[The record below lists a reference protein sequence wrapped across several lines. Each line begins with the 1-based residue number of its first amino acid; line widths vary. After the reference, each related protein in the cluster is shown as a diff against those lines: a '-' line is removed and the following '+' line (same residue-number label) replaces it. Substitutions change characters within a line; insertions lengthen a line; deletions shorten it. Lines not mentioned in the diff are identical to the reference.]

1 LPSNMDND
9 FIDLEPN
16 EGLDILEREERCQKA
31 IRTIAKAIIMRLLI
45 CGLLIWIVLRTDM
58 EIWVAGLMLLVML
71 MNVTGILPLAVELK
85 KRRAEWKALL
95 EEE

>member
-1 LPSNMDND
+1 MDND

-31 IRTIAKAIIMRLLI
+31 IKTIAKAIIMRLLI

>member
-1 LPSNMDND
+1 MDND

>member
-1 LPSNMDND
+1 MDND

-31 IRTIAKAIIMRLLI
+31 IKTIAKAIIMRLLI

-85 KRRAEWKALL
+85 KRRVEWKALL